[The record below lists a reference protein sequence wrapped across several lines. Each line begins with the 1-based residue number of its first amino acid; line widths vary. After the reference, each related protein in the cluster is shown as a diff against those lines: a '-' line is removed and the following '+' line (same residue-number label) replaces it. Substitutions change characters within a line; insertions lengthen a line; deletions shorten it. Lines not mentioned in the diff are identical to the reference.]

1 MDFKK
6 TMDKAIKACDD
17 LNRYEVVKIGEFL
30 FGIYDK
36 IKRKV
41 VVESTSTG
49 IKSYAKMFNAE
60 GLENPRKI

>member
-6 TMDKAIKACDD
+6 TMDKAIRMCDE
-17 LNRYEVVKIGEFL
+17 NRYEVVKIGEFL

-41 VVESTSTG
+41 VIESTKVG
-49 IKSYAKMFNAE
+49 IESYAQMFNAE
-60 GLENPRKI
+60 GLNNPRKL

>member
-6 TMDKAIKACDD
+6 TMDKAIKACDES
-17 LNRYEVVKIGEFL
+17 RYEVVKIGEFL

-41 VVESTSTG
+41 VIESTSTG

-60 GLENPRKI
+60 GLNNPRKI

>member
-6 TMDKAIKACDD
+6 TMDEAIRSCDEK
-17 LNRYEVVKIGEFL
+17 RYEVVKIGEFL

-41 VVESTSTG
+41 VIESTKVG
-49 IKSYAKMFNAE
+49 IESYAQMFNAE
-60 GLENPRKI
+60 GLNNPRKL